1 MSRDDALVLDIVL
14 AADDAQ
20 SFVQG
25 MDFTTFETSRLHQ
38 NAVIRSLEIIGEA
51 AGKISAEFTSAHPDL
66 PWRNIANMRHRLI
79 HAYNEV
85 RLDIVWA
92 VIEDDLPQ
100 LIATLK
106 PLILSSGQ
114 IP

>member
-14 AADDAQ
+14 AAEDAQ
-20 SFVQG
+20 NFVQG

-38 NAVIRSLEIIGEA
+38 NAVIRSLEVVGEA
-51 AGKISAEFTSAHPDL
+51 AGKLSPEFTSAHAGL
-66 PWRNIANMRHRLI
+66 PWRNITNMRHRLI

-92 VIEDDLPQ
+92 VIHGDLPK
-100 LIATLK
+100 LIVTLK
-106 PLILSSGQ
+106 PLIPTNGKT
-114 IP
+114 P